1 MIPTN
6 WNEIKH
12 LVQKLNLEFYE
23 ATPKFDIKKYRDNTI
38 HIKMIDISIH
48 LNTNR

>member
-1 MIPTN
+1 MFI
-6 WNEIKH
+6 
-12 LVQKLNLEFYE
+12 
-23 ATPKFDIKKYRDNTI
+23 PKFDIKKYRDNTI